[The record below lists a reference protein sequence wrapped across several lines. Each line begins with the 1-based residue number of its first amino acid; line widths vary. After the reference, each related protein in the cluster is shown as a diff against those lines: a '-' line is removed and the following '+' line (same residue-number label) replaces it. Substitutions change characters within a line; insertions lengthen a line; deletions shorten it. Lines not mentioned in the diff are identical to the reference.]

1 MIMIRDAICILDGVT
16 EEMIFV
22 LMVVSKGIEDC
33 TLLIHQVKLVKIMSR
48 FSISVQS
55 VIGCLKDEIF
65 EKSKD
70 FWLEIL

>member
-1 MIMIRDAICILDGVT
+1 
-16 EEMIFV
+16 
-22 LMVVSKGIEDC
+22 
-33 TLLIHQVKLVKIMSR
+33 MSR